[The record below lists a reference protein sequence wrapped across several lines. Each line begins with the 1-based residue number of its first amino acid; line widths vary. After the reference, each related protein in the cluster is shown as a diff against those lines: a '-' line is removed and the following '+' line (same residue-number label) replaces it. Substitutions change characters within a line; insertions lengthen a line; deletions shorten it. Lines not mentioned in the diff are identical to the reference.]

1 MTDHPITW
9 NPVRDFVYRVL
20 GGRTTTIIAGTPE
33 WIALD
38 DDDPRKTTAVLI
50 AGSRWALEQSLDQ
63 LDDRRAAAK
72 EAAVDIAE
80 ARDWAVVAQR
90 IRDRDAFYREHPD
103 LRRKKVS

>member
-1 MTDHPITW
+1 MTSPIAW

-50 AGSRWALEQSLDQ
+50 AGSRWAHEQELDEIHWQ
-63 LDDRRAAAK
+63 RGALKRAAEEVSA
-72 EAAVDIAE
+72 
-80 ARDWAVVAQR
+80 ARDWAAVAQR
-90 IRDRDAFYREHPD
+90 IRDRDQWYRDNPD
-103 LRRKKVS
+103 LRRKVS

>member
-1 MTDHPITW
+1 MTSPIAW

-50 AGSRWALEQSLDQ
+50 AGSRWALEQELDEIHWQ
-63 LDDRRAAAK
+63 RGALKRAAEEVSA
-72 EAAVDIAE
+72 
-80 ARDWAVVAQR
+80 ARDWAAVAKR
-90 IRDRDAFYREHPD
+90 IRDRDQFYREHPD
-103 LRRKKVS
+103 LRRKVS

>member
-1 MTDHPITW
+1 MTSPIAW
-9 NPVRDFVYRVL
+9 NPVHDFVYRVL

-33 WIALD
+33 WNALD

-90 IRDRDAFYREHPD
+90 IRDRDAANRSGAYIPR
-103 LRRKKVS
+103 KVS

>member
-50 AGSRWALEQSLDQ
+50 AGSRWALEQELDEIHWQ
-63 LDDRRAAAK
+63 RGALKRAAEEVSA
-72 EAAVDIAE
+72 
-80 ARDWAVVAQR
+80 ARDWAAVAKR
-90 IRDRDAFYREHPD
+90 IRDRDQFYREHPD
-103 LRRKKVS
+103 LRRKVS

>member
-1 MTDHPITW
+1 MTDRLITW
-9 NPVRDFVYRVL
+9 EPVHAFVGRL
-20 GGRTTTIIAGTPE
+20 LAGRTTHITAGTPE